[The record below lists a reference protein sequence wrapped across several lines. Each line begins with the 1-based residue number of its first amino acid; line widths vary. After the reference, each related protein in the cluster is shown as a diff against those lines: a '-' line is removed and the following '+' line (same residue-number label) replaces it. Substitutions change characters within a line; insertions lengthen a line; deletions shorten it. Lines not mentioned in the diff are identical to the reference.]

1 MTPPTSALPPAR
13 RLIAGLLR
21 RWQRR
26 PVLAS
31 LALLLIVSGLLAG
44 IFSGSNDG
52 SDNRTQVRATAPL
65 LNNGSY
71 LPKSAPA
78 DMPRQTAAAAHDDS
92 RQSIHAGQSANTD
105 AQQQSVANGSIQPAN
120 SAELR
125 PSEQPPSTQ
134 AETISADSEAS
145 NQNQQ
150 SGTGNNTGLRWEPV
164 RVDRGDTMEKIFRSR
179 SLSPGLLHEIVT
191 HNDNTQSLTRLKAGE
206 LLDFAWHDDGS
217 LAALKRAYDDDAW
230 LIIERGPDGE
240 IASRLQS
247 RDISTHTVETAEVIN
262 SNLFLAGQRAG
273 MSDALIMRM
282 AGIFAWDIDFAL
294 DIRQGDRFSVIYEQI
309 WRDGEFLRDGDI
321 VAASFT
327 NQGEQFT
334 ALRFAVDGQV
344 AYYSPEGR
352 PMRKAFLRA
361 PLNFTRVTSNF
372 NPRRYHPVLK
382 TVRPHNGTDYGAPTG
397 TPVYAAG
404 TGTVTASAYN
414 NANGNYVFIRHRNQ
428 VVTKYLHLSRRLVK
442 RGDRVQQGQTI
453 GRVGST
459 GLASGPHLH
468 YEFIVNGAHRNP
480 RTVDLP
486 EDPPL
491 NADMVAKLQQQ
502 HGHLVPQL
510 ARIDQELS
518 ARLLAQST
526 PDAKPGKQAGSSSVI
541 GPGPQ

>member
-13 RLIAGLLR
+13 RLTARLLR

-26 PVLAS
+26 PILAS

-52 SDNRTQVRATAPL
+52 SDNRRQVTATAPL

-78 DMPRQTAAAAHDDS
+78 DMPRQTAAAAQDDS
-92 RQSIHAGQSANTD
+92 RQSSNPEQSANTD
-105 AQQQSVANGSIQPAN
+105 AQQQSVASGSIQPAN
-120 SAELR
+120 SAELQ
-125 PSEQPPSTQ
+125 PSEQPANAQ
-134 AETISADSEAS
+134 AEGISAHSEAS
-145 NQNQQ
+145 KQNQQ
-150 SGTGNNTGLRWEPV
+150 SGDHTRLRWEPV

-240 IASRLQS
+240 IASRLQT
-247 RDISTHTVETAEVIN
+247 RDISTRTVETAEVIN

-344 AYYSPEGR
+344 AYYTPAGR

-428 VVTKYLHLSRRLVK
+428 VVTKYLHLSKRSVK

>member
-1 MTPPTSALPPAR
+1 MKPSP
-13 RLIAGLLR
+13 LIAASSHRILAQRLLA
-21 RWQRR
+21 RWRRR
-26 PVLAS
+26 PMLAA
-31 LALLLIVSGLLAG
+31 LAVLLIISGLLAELFTG
-44 IFSGSNDG
+44 NESEPANDTTA
-52 SDNRTQVRATAPL
+52 SAAPL
-65 LNNGSY
+65 LNDGSY
-71 LPKSAPA
+71 LHNPPSEARTGKPLRQPSVTRPA
-78 DMPRQTAAAAHDDS
+78 TSDAAAVHSATPGS
-92 RQSIHAGQSANTD
+92 ASGQAPRASAANQT
-105 AQQQSVANGSIQPAN
+105 SVANAQDE
-120 SAELR
+120 SAE
-125 PSEQPPSTQ
+125 TAAQ
-134 AETISADSEAS
+134 A
-145 NQNQQ
+145 N
-150 SGTGNNTGLRWEPV
+150 GLRWEPV
-164 RVDRGDTMEKIFRSR
+164 RVDSGDTMEKIFRSR
-179 SLSPGLLHEIVT
+179 SLSPGLLHKIVT
-191 HNDNTQSLTRLKAGE
+191 HDDNTRSLTNLRAGE

-217 LAALKRAYDDDAW
+217 LAALKRAYDDHAW
-230 LIIERGPDGE
+230 LIIERQPDGE

-247 RDISTHTVETAEVIN
+247 RDIETRIVETAEVIN
-262 SNLFLAGQRAG
+262 SNLFIAGQRAD
-273 MSDALIMRM
+273 MSDALILRM

-294 DIRQGDRFSVIYEQI
+294 DIRQGDRFSLIYEQV

-327 NQGEQFT
+327 NQGDQFT
-334 ALRFAVDGQV
+334 ALRFAVDGQI
-344 AYYSPEGR
+344 AYYSPQGR

-404 TGTVTASAYN
+404 TGTVIASAYN

-428 VVTKYLHLSRRLVK
+428 VVTKYLHLSRRVVK

-491 NADMVAKLQQQ
+491 DADMVAKLQQQ

-526 PDAKPGKQAGSSSVI
+526 TDEKPGKQTGSSTVI